1 MLDLETSRNHF
12 GRMDKEALR
21 KERKHLA
28 SERIR
33 VWSGFR
39 SGNCEIVEVVT
50 EVEVWVAF
58 YRGKV
63 TF

>member
-1 MLDLETSRNHF
+1 LAFFRALEGLLTIFSK
-12 GRMDKEALR
+12 GGSKVE
-21 KERKHLA
+21 ERL
-28 SERIR
+28 
-33 VWSGFR
+33 GFR